1 MATANPRNELEQ
13 YLKSGAEKT
22 EDVIKWWGVRIS
34 FFSLIF
40 ILFDNLSLSS
50 K

>member
-1 MATANPRNELEQ
+1 MATANPHDELEQ

-34 FFSLIF
+34 FFLAHFIF
-40 ILFDNLSLSS
+40 I
-50 K
+50 